1 MALKALDIYKLL
13 PKKNCKECG
22 DPTCLTFAMKLAGGK
37 SDVDLCPYLDEQA
50 KAVLGA
56 TTRPPIRLV
65 KIGVGVRNFKVGE
78 ETVLYRH
85 EKTFYHPPGI
95 VFCVRD
101 TQSAEEIAAVTKRV
115 QDETFTRVGTDLRFS
130 GIAIIDASGS
140 SGTFA
145 DAVATVEQQQA
156 HLPPVLISRSPAAL
170 AAALVHCGTY
180 RPLLHAATGQNFR
193 EMCALAKQHGCPLV
207 VRAPTLDGLVQLVK
221 DCTAEGV
228 QDLVLDPA
236 PEDLGSF
243 IRRSTQI
250 RQRAITRSVPELGY
264 PVYLDASATG
274 LQDAALV
281 LGIVKYASVIV
292 TTPLAP
298 GPAKAALT
306 LRQNIYTDPQKP
318 IQMNP
323 GLYRVGNP
331 GKDAPVLMTVN
342 FSLTYFTLE
351 GYLESSRIPCFM
363 LIVDTEGLSVL
374 TAVAAGKLN
383 ESLVRDSLKKFEVG
397 NEVTHRKLIIPGYAS
412 PLSGRIEEATGWK
425 VLVGPRDAAEIG
437 EFLHEEWKKQAQ
449 TAAEQEKQTDRYLT

>member
-37 SDVDLCPYLDEQA
+37 ADVDLCPYLDMQA
-50 KAVLGA
+50 KSVLGA
-56 TTRPPIRLV
+56 TTRPPVRLMKV
-65 KIGVGVRNFKVGE
+65 GVGERSFKIGE

-95 VFCVRD
+95 IFQVSD
-101 TQSAEEIAAVTKRV
+101 TETTDEIAAVTRRV
-115 QDETFTRVGTDLRFS
+115 RDEIFTRVGTDLRFS
-130 GIAIIDASGS
+130 GIAIRNTSGS
-140 SGTFA
+140 VDTFA
-145 DAVATVEQQQA
+145 RAVATVEQQQA
-156 HLPPVLISRSPAAL
+156 HLPPLLIARDPAAFS
-170 AAALVHCGTY
+170 AALVHCGSY
-180 RPLLHAATGQNFR
+180 RPLLHAATEENST
-193 EMCALAKQHGCPLV
+193 EMCALARKHGCPLV
-207 VRAPTLDGLVQLVK
+207 VRAPTLDGLVRLVK

-236 PEDLGSF
+236 PEHLGAF
-243 IRRSTQI
+243 ITRSTQI
-250 RQRAITRSVPELGY
+250 RQLAITRSVPELGY
-264 PVYLDASATG
+264 PVYLDASSTG

-292 TTPLAP
+292 TSPLTP
-298 GPAKAALT
+298 GPAKASLT

-331 GKDAPVLMTVN
+331 GSDAPVLMTVN
-342 FSLTYFTLE
+342 FSLTFFTLQ
-351 GYLESSRIPCFM
+351 GYLESSRVPCFM

-374 TAVAAGKLN
+374 TAVAAGKLS
-383 ESLVRDSLKKFEVG
+383 ETLVRDSLKKFGVE
-397 NEVTHRKLIIPGYAS
+397 NEVKHRNLIIPGYAS

-437 EFLHEEWKKQAQ
+437 DFLQEEWKKQA
-449 TAAEQEKQTDRYLT
+449 

>member
-37 SDVDLCPYLDEQA
+37 ADVDLCPYLDEQA
-50 KAVLGA
+50 KSVLGA

-65 KIGVGVRNFKVGE
+65 RVGVGERFFKVGE

-95 VFCVRD
+95 VFRVSD
-101 TQSAEEIAAVTKRV
+101 TETPDEIAAVTRRV
-115 QDETFTRVGTDLRFS
+115 RDETFTRVGTDLRFS
-130 GIAIIDASGS
+130 GIAIENTSGS
-140 SGTFA
+140 AETFA
-145 DAVATVEQQQA
+145 KAVATVEQQQA
-156 HLPPVLISRSPAAL
+156 HLPPVLIAKDPAAL
-170 AAALVHCGTY
+170 SAALVHCGSY
-180 RPLLHAATGQNFR
+180 RPLLHAATVENFK
-193 EMCALAKQHGCPLV
+193 EMCALAKKHGSPLV
-207 VRAPTLDGLVQLVK
+207 IRAATLDGLLLLVK
-221 DCTAEGV
+221 NCTAEGV

-236 PEDLGSF
+236 PENLGAF
-243 IRRSTQI
+243 ITRSTQI
-250 RQRAITRSVPELGY
+250 RQLAITRSVPELGY

-274 LQDAALV
+274 MQDAALV

-292 TTPLAP
+292 TSPLPP
-298 GPAKAALT
+298 GSAKASLT

-342 FSLTYFTLE
+342 FSLTFFTLQ
-351 GYLESSRIPCFM
+351 GYLESSRVPCFM
-363 LIVDTEGLSVL
+363 LIIDTEGLSVL

-383 ESLVRDSLKKFEVG
+383 ETLVRDSLKKFGVE
-397 NEVTHRKLIIPGYAS
+397 NEVTHRNLIIPGYAS

-437 EFLHEEWKKQAQ
+437 EFLQEEWKK
-449 TAAEQEKQTDRYLT
+449 KR